1 MAHMADIKSKDN
13 PPTFKK
19 TAAIDYEYDVKTGS
33 HIYTSEVLPG
43 LLVVCKSQDQAKD
56 QLKTV
61 IRKLIYLSKN
71 IDCSVDIYEPL
82 DVKGRTPFD
91 AVITEKTA
99 RRA

>member
-1 MAHMADIKSKDN
+1 MADIKSKDN

-33 HIYTSEVLPG
+33 HIYTSAMLPG

-61 IRKLIYLSKN
+61 IRKLIYLNKK
-71 IDCSVDIYEPL
+71 IDCSVEIYEPM
-82 DVKGRTPFD
+82 DTKGHTPFD
-91 AVITEKTA
+91 AVITEK
-99 RRA
+99 RAMSA